1 MTRSL
6 CLSLIAGGLMASAA
20 FGQEGVTPGKTEVTP
35 ESQASSQSAGEESAV
50 PAKGRKLTAELKI
63 AGYATASADF
73 DGDNGDVQSSSVGAD
88 FELGIPIA
96 QKSTLT
102 LSVGSEW
109 SFYDFGGDSGF
120 GASDP
125 WDTISDYSTSARFSY
140 QMDETW
146 SWFVGGF
153 AASSGEQGAD
163 FSETITGGGFTGFGY
178 APSREFFIAFG
189 AGYATRLE
197 DDGYIIPAIILRWQI
212 NDKWSLATDTETRGA
227 GLQVSYQL
235 TESFALTAAGGFLF
249 KEFRLDEDGAV
260 PSGVGVEG
268 GFPVALGAR
277 WKVSDQVTFNTRLG
291 LILAREMKLEDD
303 TGEELQELDVDTTPF
318 LSANLTFNF

>member
-6 CLSLIAGGLMASAA
+6 WLTVIAGVLPSSVAC
-20 FGQEGVTPGKTEVTP
+20 GQEQATAGKTDVT
-35 ESQASSQSAGEESAV
+35 SASGSSESAV
-50 PAKGRKLTAELKI
+50 PPANRKLTAELKI
-63 AGYATASADF
+63 AGYATTAADF
-73 DGDNGDVQSSSVGAD
+73 DGDNGDVQTSSVGAN
-88 FELGIPIA
+88 FEIGIPLA
-96 QKSTLT
+96 QRSTLT
-102 LSVGSEW
+102 LGLGTEW

-125 WDTISDYSTSARFSY
+125 WDTISEYTASGRYSL
-140 QMDETW
+140 QLDETW
-146 SWFVGGF
+146 SWFLGGF

-197 DDGYIIPAIILRWQI
+197 DDGYVIPAIILRWQI

-235 TESFALTAAGGFLF
+235 TESLALTAAGGFLF

-260 PSGVGVEG
+260 PSGVGIER

-291 LILAREMKLEDD
+291 VILGREMKLEDD
-303 TGEELQELDVDTTPF
+303 SGNELQELDVDTTPF
-318 LSANLTFNF
+318 LSANLTFTF